1 MPVFLVCVDGSASED
16 DAQACRAEF
25 EALTGDEW
33 TYPPSFVD
41 QVDEVP
47 VIAPGDEPALRTVGV
62 YVELPEPEES
72 SDEAAARRDVAALIE
87 AMSQLVQRANIEFAV
102 EYREEEIGS
111 LTGGPADARV
121 VDEFFGSL

>member
-1 MPVFLVCVDGSASED
+1 M
-16 DAQACRAEF
+16 
-25 EALTGDEW
+25 LTGHEW

-72 SDEAAARRDVAALIE
+72 SDEAAVRRDVAALIE
-87 AMSQLVQRANIEFAV
+87 AMSQLAHRANIEFAV
-102 EYREEEIGS
+102 KYREEEIGS
-111 LTGGPADARV
+111 LDGGPADARV
-121 VDEFFGSL
+121 VDEFFGSV